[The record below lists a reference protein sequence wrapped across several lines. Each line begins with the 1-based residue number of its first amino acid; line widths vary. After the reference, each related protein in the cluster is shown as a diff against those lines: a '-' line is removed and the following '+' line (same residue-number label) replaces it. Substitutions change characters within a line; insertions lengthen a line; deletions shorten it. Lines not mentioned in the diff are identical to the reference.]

1 MRTNSIYA
9 HKTADILR
17 DMGEPWAKIIYG
29 AALAIYYLEKRKK
42 TEKSIDKI
50 IVSCY
55 NTENERMFLMETK
68 APRVCNKKTTD
79 GERAG
84 KTWENE
90 E

>member
-1 MRTNSIYA
+1 MRTNSIYVR
-9 HKTADILR
+9 KTADILR

-68 APRVCNKKTTD
+68 APRIGKKKKTDEEST
-79 GERAG
+79 G
-84 KTWENE
+84 KEWKSEN
-90 E
+90 